1 MSSVL
6 DLALDPATHDWPTP
20 SEDNNFDLPLVS
32 GIDQISQN
40 LNIRLRFFL
49 GEWYLDTT
57 VGVPYYQFFFVKNPN
72 RIQVETFLKDEIIRT
87 PGVIELTSFS
97 SDFKGTTRDF
107 SVKFSAQT
115 ESGETAIEATLP

>member
-1 MSSVL
+1 MTI

-20 SEDNNFDLPLVS
+20 SESNNFDLPLVI

-72 RIQVETFLKDEIIRT
+72 QIQVETFLKDEIIAT
-87 PGVIELTSFS
+87 PGVTELTDFD
-97 SDFKGTTRDF
+97 SDFNGKNRKF
-107 SVKFSAQT
+107 SVKFSALT